1 MSWFSYLQVYGNPE
15 NKIWP
20 YILAQEA
27 QKPVNLIFD
36 FQGSQKMQVRVAI
49 SQKGLVK
56 SILKLMVFSCPN
68 HKTYHGVIGFHGHH
82 I

>member
-1 MSWFSYLQVYGNPE
+1 MATL
-15 NKIWP
+15 KIKSDP
-20 YILAQEA
+20 IFLIRKLK
-27 QKPVNLIFD
+27 KPVNLNFD